1 MNEVDLTVFKNVHN
15 PITIADLHKKIKKEK
30 LSIAKK
36 TFYTAIYRLEKKG
49 FIVRKRQGKNILIQ
63 QSSQPVSTYLH
74 TLSDSQPRLIKENIF
89 TTTTLDILLS
99 ILHKKLPIQ
108 WITEVNDISQ
118 RNTRRYLT
126 RLHKAA
132 VITKHK
138 TKEKNQASSWTIN
151 KINSEL
157 IQFLESYEEF
167 KALKI
172 IDSVD
177 TNANLVWLQGI
188 EFLIKTSQ
196 RIHHPNF
203 KETGAAALGKY
214 GLKLLPA
221 ENIYFYTK
229 RTLTLWDHAFLTVL
243 SRKHDPTQLRY
254 LAYLYKKHKPDQEE
268 FKQKGNYY
276 DPQTMQLILDFFIY
290 HKETAHLKIQDIKE
304 LEKLYGL

>member
-1 MNEVDLTVFKNVHN
+1 MDLTIFKNVYN
-15 PITIADLHKKIKKEK
+15 PITITDLYKKIKKDN

-36 TFYTAIYRLEKKG
+36 TLYTTIYRLEKKG
-49 FIVRKRQGKNILIQ
+49 LVTRKQQGKNILIQ
-63 QSSQPVSTYLH
+63 QSPQPVSTYLH
-74 TLSDSQPRLIKENIF
+74 TLLDSQPRLIKENIF
-89 TTTTLDILLS
+89 TTTTLDILLT

-108 WITEVNDISQ
+108 WITEVNAISQ

-138 TKEKNQASSWTIN
+138 TNEKPQVSSWTIN

-157 IQFLESYEEF
+157 IQFLEAYEEF
-167 KALKI
+167 KALNI

-177 TNANLVWLQGI
+177 TNASPIWIQGI

-196 RIHHPNF
+196 RIHPPNF
-203 KETGAAALGKY
+203 KETGAAALEKY

-276 DPQTMQLILDFFIY
+276 DPQTMQLIIDFFLH
-290 HKETAHLKIQDIKE
+290 HKETPHLKMQDIKE
-304 LEKLYGL
+304 LEKLYGS